1 MQFIYIVSSLSSS
14 FKRPLLIY
22 DDKCYSC
29 AKFAKV
35 ASMLSRGWIRAA
47 GHYYSRAAKE
57 TKEMIFPAGY
67 DATKM
72 FWLINRSGAH
82 GARSGLLPLAKEIL
96 VGIFRGSGKINDIE
110 AVCEYDKTNNMSCYT
125 LTDVLKRIV
134 GTLRKGMTFR
144 FNT

>member
-1 MQFIYIVSSLSSS
+1 MSSSLSSS

-35 ASMLSRGWIRAA
+35 ASTLSRGWIRAA
-47 GHYYSRAAKE
+47 GHHYSQVAKE
-57 TKEMIFPAGY
+57 AKEMIFPADY

-82 GARSGLLPLAKEIL
+82 GARSGLMPLAKEIF
-96 VGIFRGSGKINDIE
+96 VSIFRRGEGKVSDII
-110 AVCEYDKTNNMSCYT
+110 ASCEFDKTGNMSCYSST
-125 LTDVLKRIV
+125 NVLKRIV
-134 GTLRKGMTFR
+134 GTLRHGTTFR
-144 FNT
+144 FNTG

>member
-1 MQFIYIVSSLSSS
+1 MSSS

-47 GHYYSRAAKE
+47 GHYYSQVAKE
-57 TKEMIFPAGY
+57 TKEMIFPTDY

-96 VGIFRGSGKINDIE
+96 VGIFRGSVKVNDID
-110 AVCEYDKTNNMSCYT
+110 AACEYDKTNNMSCYT
-125 LTDVLKRIV
+125 LTDVLKRIA
-134 GTLRKGMTFR
+134 GTLSKGTTFR

>member
-1 MQFIYIVSSLSSS
+1 MSSS

-35 ASMLSRGWIRAA
+35 ASILSRSWIRTA
-47 GHYYSRAAKE
+47 GHYYSQIGKE
-57 TKEMIFPAGY
+57 TKKVIFPIDY

-72 FWLINRSGAH
+72 FWLINSSGAY

-96 VGIFRGSGKINDIE
+96 VGILRGNGKVSDII
-110 AVCEYDKTNNMSCYT
+110 AAYEYDKTNNMSCYT
-125 LTDVLKRIV
+125 LTDVLKRIA

-144 FNT
+144 FNA